1 MRVSFISSIG
11 TRTYYFYCT
20 KPVLKRH
27 PPICQIARRSI
38 LEVEKN
44 GLELISEEIF
54 VNKSA
59 FMHEI
64 KVIGLLIA
72 HENKVIACGQILRPG
87 ILASSCE
94 VYGGFVGTREF
105 VCTWKRPDLGR
116 VQRIYAHLAFLLHR
130 SKSSFRVAADEPR
143 PPANPLHHHAKTG
156 ATAYCGGPCVTS
168 SFISLLSS

>member
-1 MRVSFISSIG
+1 MHENKVIG
-11 TRTYYFYCT
+11 S
-20 KPVLKRH
+20 
-27 PPICQIARRSI
+27 PI
-38 LEVEKN
+38 
-44 GLELISEEIF
+44 
-54 VNKSA
+54 
-59 FMHEI
+59 MHEI

-130 SKSSFRVAADEPR
+130 LMGMLPGGCRRTAATRKSSAPPRKNRGHRVLR
-143 PPANPLHHHAKTG
+143 WPLRN
-156 ATAYCGGPCVTS
+156 V
-168 SFISLLSS
+168 

>member
-1 MRVSFISSIG
+1 
-11 TRTYYFYCT
+11 
-20 KPVLKRH
+20 
-27 PPICQIARRSI
+27 
-38 LEVEKN
+38 VEKN

-59 FMHEI
+59 FMHENKVIGRPIMHEI